1 MADKNK
7 GFDWYEKCKDCRF
20 CWSRERELA
29 QRSGGECKHPNNKRY
44 SCVGFRRDVSWS
56 KRVLFKEDVRC
67 GRDAIFFE
75 PRTLETDEAER
86 LEKLA
91 LKEKLIEVF
100 EKEIEPVLADRLN
113 MKNVLDR
120 HIYEALKRMEYD
132 ICSCNALTYDYRNEQ
147 GRRVIVEAI
156 LSSFDVKMK
165 EEVRIKEE
173 KIAIEIAEHKARCE
187 VRY

>member
-7 GFDWYEKCKDCRF
+7 EFDWYEKCKDCRF

-29 QRSGGECKHPNNKRY
+29 QRSGGRCKHPSNKIY
-44 SCVGFRRDVSWS
+44 SCVGFRRDVPWS
-56 KRVLFKEDVRC
+56 KRVLFKDVRC

-86 LEKLA
+86 LKKLA
-91 LKEKLIEVF
+91 LKEKLVEVF
-100 EKEIEPVLADRLN
+100 EKEIKSVFADRLN

-120 HIYEALKRMEYD
+120 HIDEALNGAGYH
-132 ICSCNALTYDYRNEQ
+132 ICLCGGITFDYKDEEGRNAIARE
-147 GRRVIVEAI
+147 I
-156 LSSFDVKMK
+156 LRSFDIKMK

-173 KIAIEIAEHKARCE
+173 KIAIEIAEHKARYE